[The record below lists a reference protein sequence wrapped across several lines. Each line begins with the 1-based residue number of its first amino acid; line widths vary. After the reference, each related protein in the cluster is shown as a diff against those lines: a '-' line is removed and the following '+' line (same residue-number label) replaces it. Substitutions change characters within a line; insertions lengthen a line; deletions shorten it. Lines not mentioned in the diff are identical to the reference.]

1 MAAKTEIQNTSPVY
15 QKNASTICAS
25 VEFLDVQQDTSRTAS
40 QYQPRADFPKSA
52 NERREALEGLGCF
65 QGRNEAP
72 GGDHTGSVTGN
83 GWRRRQT
90 TEAVFINSSGG
101 AGHCVG
107 AAGDQDR
114 ESLGHPAGASDMSRE
129 VAVIGRAEIGE
140 DELQGMIR
148 EAINQ
153 GVRANIF
160 GAGAWAYWD
169 RIEDLL
175 ALLREEMP
183 ELLNELGL

>member
-1 MAAKTEIQNTSPVY
+1 
-15 QKNASTICAS
+15 
-25 VEFLDVQQDTSRTAS
+25 
-40 QYQPRADFPKSA
+40 
-52 NERREALEGLGCF
+52 
-65 QGRNEAP
+65 
-72 GGDHTGSVTGN
+72 
-83 GWRRRQT
+83 
-90 TEAVFINSSGG
+90 
-101 AGHCVG
+101 
-107 AAGDQDR
+107 
-114 ESLGHPAGASDMSRE
+114 MSRE

-160 GAGAWAYWD
+160 GAGALAYWD